1 MTLEN
6 VVATVLS
13 VDFLFGAATATAFA
27 KGVKGLF
34 RSVLGRASGNASS
47 DGEPEQTTV
56 K

>member
-27 KGVKGLF
+27 KGVKALF
-34 RSVLGRASGNASS
+34 QSVLGRAANQP
-47 DGEPEQTTV
+47 GEPEQTNV
-56 K
+56 Q